1 MTMSV
6 LNQIAYF
13 QDRRD
18 EVPNQE
24 LARRLAETQ
33 DQAGVQEIAANLWHE
48 NPNVQSDCIK
58 VLYEVGYLEPR
69 LIAPYAGD
77 FLKLLRSRHNR
88 LVWGAML
95 ALSTIAD
102 LAAEAIDPQRAAIQ
116 RAMEQGSV
124 ITVDAG
130 VATLARLASTS
141 AQRRQE
147 IFPYLLE
154 HLRTCRP
161 KDAPQHAE
169 KTALAVDASNRDE
182 FIRMLEARLPHMSA
196 SQAARIK
203 RVIKQVGAIQ

>member
-1 MTMSV
+1 MSI

-24 LARRLAETQ
+24 LARRLVESQ

-58 VLYEVGYLEPR
+58 VLYEVGYLDPL
-69 LIAPYAGD
+69 LIVLYAGD

-88 LVWGAML
+88 LVWGGMI
-95 ALSTIAD
+95 ALSTIAG
-102 LAAEAIDPQRAAIQ
+102 LAADVIDPQRAAIQ
-116 RAMEQGSV
+116 RAMAQGSV

-130 VATLARLASTS
+130 VLTLAKLASTS
-141 AQRRQE
+141 TQRRQE

-154 HLRTCRP
+154 HLRSCRP
-161 KDAPQHAE
+161 KDVPQHAE

-182 FIRMLEARLPHMSA
+182 FIRTLEARLPHMSA
-196 SQAARIK
+196 SQAARIR
-203 RVIKQVGAIQ
+203 RVIKQVGAIS

>member
-1 MTMSV
+1 MTV

-13 QDRRD
+13 KNRRD

-24 LARRLAETQ
+24 LARQLAETQ
-33 DQAGVQEIAANLWHE
+33 DRSGIQEIAENLW
-48 NPNVQSDCIK
+48 NKNSNIQSDCLK
-58 VLYEVGYLEPR
+58 VLYETGYLAPE
-69 LIAPYAGD
+69 LIAPYAAD
-77 FLKLLRSRHNR
+77 FLKLLHSHHNR

-102 LAAEAIDPQRAAIQ
+102 IAADSIDPQRADIQ

-130 VATLARLASTS
+130 VLTLAKLAATS
-141 AQRRQE
+141 DERRRE

-154 HLRTCRP
+154 HLQTCRP
-161 KDAPQHAE
+161 KDVPQHAE
-169 KTALAVDASNRDE
+169 KIALAVNASNKDP
-182 FIRMLEARLPHMSA
+182 FIRTLEQRLPNMSA

-203 RVIKQVGAIQ
+203 RAIKQVEKV

>member
-1 MTMSV
+1 MTV
-6 LNQIAYF
+6 INQIAYF

-24 LARRLAETQ
+24 LARRLVEMQ
-33 DQAGVQEIAANLWHE
+33 DQAGIQEIAANLWHE

>member
-1 MTMSV
+1 MSI

-33 DQAGVQEIAANLWHE
+33 DLDGIQEIAANLR
-48 NPNVQSDCIK
+48 NDNSAIQSDCVK
-58 VLYEVGYLEPR
+58 VLYEVGYLDAE
-69 LIAPYAGD
+69 LIAPYAAD
-77 FLKLLRSRHNR
+77 FLDLLRSRHNR
-88 LVWGAML
+88 LVWGGMI

-102 LAAEAIDPQRAAIQ
+102 LAADAIDPRRAEIM

-130 VATLARLASTS
+130 VATLAKLAATS
-141 AQRRQE
+141 DQRRQA
-147 IFPYLLE
+147 IFPYLLD

-161 KDAPQHAE
+161 KDVPQHAE
-169 KTALAVDASNRDE
+169 KIVVTVDASNRDE
-182 FIRMLEARLPHMSA
+182 FIRTLERRLPDMSA
-196 SQAARIK
+196 TQTARIK
-203 RVIKQVGAIQ
+203 RVIKQAAALP

>member
-1 MTMSV
+1 MSV
-6 LNQIAYF
+6 LNQIACF
-13 QDRRD
+13 QGRRD

-24 LARRLAETQ
+24 LARRLVETQ
-33 DQAGVQEIAANLWHE
+33 DRAGIQEIAANLWNE
-48 NPNVQSDCIK
+48 NRNVQSDCTK
-58 VLYEVGYLEPR
+58 VLCEVGYLDPP
-69 LIAPYAGD
+69 LIVPYAGD

-102 LAAEAIDPQRAAIQ
+102 RAADAIDPQRAVIQ
-116 RAMEQGSV
+116 QAMEQGSV

-154 HLRTCRP
+154 HLRACRP

-169 KTALAVDASNRDE
+169 KVALAVDAPATALK
-182 FIRMLEARLPHMSA
+182 FIRVLEQRLPHMSA
-196 SQAARIK
+196 SQAARIR
-203 RVIKQVGAIQ
+203 RVIQQVGAIQ